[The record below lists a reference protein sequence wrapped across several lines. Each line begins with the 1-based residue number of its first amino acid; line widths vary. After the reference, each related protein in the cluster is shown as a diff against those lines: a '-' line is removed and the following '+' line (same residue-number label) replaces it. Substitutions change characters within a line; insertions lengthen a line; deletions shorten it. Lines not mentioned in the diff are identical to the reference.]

1 MNNLI
6 LAPEILTAEN
16 FSQFGQVIS
25 LEQKDFLTINNGY
38 AKKYPDL
45 ATIDTQEHGGTTT
58 VHIYV
63 AKQRQFPLQI
73 NMLEKHPFFSQ
84 TFIPKDNQPF
94 LVVVAPAS
102 DELNIKDI
110 RAFISNGEQG
120 VNYSRGVWHFPLIS
134 VKDDAQFI
142 VIDRKHVIDS
152 DDIEQC
158 IVHPIED
165 SNITLEFSL

>member
-6 LAPEILTAEN
+6 LTPEILTAEN

-38 AKKYPDL
+38 AKKYP
-45 ATIDTQEHGGTTT
+45 ATIDTQEHGGMTT

-63 AKQRQFPLQI
+63 AKKRQFPLQI

-102 DELNIKDI
+102 DEPNIKDI

-134 VKDDAQFI
+134 VRDDAQFI

>member
-6 LAPEILTAEN
+6 LTPEILTAEN
-16 FSQFGQVIS
+16 FSQFGEVIS

-63 AKQRQFPLQI
+63 AKKRQFPLQI

-102 DELNIKDI
+102 DEPNIKDI

-134 VKDDAQFI
+134 VKDGAQFI